1 MQFRVGLS
9 GSALFASKAMSH
21 IRDTNCLL

>member
-9 GSALFASKAMSH
+9 GSTLFASKAMSQ